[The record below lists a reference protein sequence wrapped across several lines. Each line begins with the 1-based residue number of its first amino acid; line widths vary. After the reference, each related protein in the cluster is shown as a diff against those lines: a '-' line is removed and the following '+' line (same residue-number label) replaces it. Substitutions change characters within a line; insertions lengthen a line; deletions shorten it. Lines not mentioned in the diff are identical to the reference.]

1 MKRLTTTLI
10 ALALVVAAPVAAA
23 DSTRWLNVHVTE
35 HNDGTNVE
43 VHLPLAL
50 VLSVIQSVDVENFHA
65 GKVDIEL
72 DEDVD
77 IDFPEIFRAIK
88 DAPDG
93 DFITVKADDTTVV
106 VTKNGGTITVDVDA
120 MDEEEP
126 AKVNV
131 TIPASLIDAFQIDEE
146 NRIDVAAILESFSDL
161 PDGDLITVTSTDAD
175 VRVWIE

>member
-1 MKRLTTTLI
+1 MKRMTTALI

-35 HNDGTNVE
+35 HEDGANIE
-43 VHLPLAL
+43 VHLPLSL
-50 VLSVIQSVDVENFHA
+50 VLAVIKSVDVENFHA

-77 IDFPEIFRAIK
+77 IDWPALFRAVK

-93 DFITVKADDTTVV
+93 DFVKVDAEDATVV
-106 VTKNGGTITVDVDA
+106 VTKRGGPITVDVDA
-120 MDEEEP
+120 VDDEDQ

-131 TIPASLIDAFQIDEE
+131 TLPASLIDAIQIDED
-146 NRIDVAAILESFSDL
+146 NRIDMAAVLESFSDL
-161 PDGDLITVTSTDAD
+161 PDGDLVTVTSTDAD
-175 VRVWIE
+175 VRIWIE